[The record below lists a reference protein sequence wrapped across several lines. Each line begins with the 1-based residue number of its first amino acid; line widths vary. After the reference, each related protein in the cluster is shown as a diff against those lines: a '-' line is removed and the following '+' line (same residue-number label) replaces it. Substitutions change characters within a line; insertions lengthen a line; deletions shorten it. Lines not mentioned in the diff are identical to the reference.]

1 MCSETQKEKKM
12 NIINLTP
19 HPIVLLRDNGLGG
32 QEAAEFTPSGV
43 IARVAT
49 TAGVKIEGK
58 DIPLFTAPTWG
69 EVENLPAPQMGVILL
84 VSALVAGRCIGRT
97 DVFSP
102 GTGPN
107 DGAVRD
113 DKGHIK
119 AVTRLIQAPQS

>member
-1 MCSETQKEKKM
+1 M

-19 HPIVLLRDNGLGG
+19 HSIVLLRDNLLGG

-49 TAGVKIEGK
+49 TAGAKIEGK

-69 EVENLPAPQMGVILL
+69 EVENLPAPKAGVILL

>member
-1 MCSETQKEKKM
+1 M

-19 HPIVLLRDNGLGG
+19 HAIVLLRDNLLGG

-43 IARVAT
+43 VARVSSAPGT
-49 TAGVKIEGK
+49 RIEGR

-69 EVENLPAPQMGVILL
+69 EVENLPAPQSGVICL
-84 VSALVAGRCIGRT
+84 VSGLVAGRAIGRT

-107 DGAVRD
+107 DGAVRNE
-113 DKGHIK
+113 KGHIT
-119 AVTRLIQAPQS
+119 AVTRLIQAPLS